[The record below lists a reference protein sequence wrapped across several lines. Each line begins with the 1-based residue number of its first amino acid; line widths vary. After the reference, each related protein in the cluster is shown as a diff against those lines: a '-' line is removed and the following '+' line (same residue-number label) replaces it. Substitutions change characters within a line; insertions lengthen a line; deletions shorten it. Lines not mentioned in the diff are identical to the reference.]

1 MREDIDGLP
10 FTADGYDRAKTILK
24 TEYGKV
30 SKIVHAYHVR
40 NIGALPMITGSHPP
54 KVHQFYKTL
63 MYNVQSLETL
73 GKLQEVKGNVRSVIE
88 KLKGIK
94 ADLVRGQENWQE
106 WNFTQLLEALR
117 KWKDIHPVEDRET
130 PQDKSQYQKLT
141 VISVPQLQTERRS

>member
-1 MREDIDGLP
+1 MFFFDTCNAVAARED
-10 FTADGYDRAKTILK
+10 
-24 TEYGKV
+24 
-30 SKIVHAYHVR
+30 R
-40 NIGALPMITGSHPP
+40 NP
-54 KVHQFYKTL
+54 
-63 MYNVQSLETL
+63 
-73 GKLQEVKGNVRSVIE
+73 
-88 KLKGIK
+88 IK